1 MNDKLKN
8 IIVSILFLGLIIGLM
23 FINIFTKDNEI
34 SISERRKLEQFPKLT
49 FNTLIDGTFF
59 DNLTSIQLINL

>member
-49 FNTLIDGTFF
+49 FN
-59 DNLTSIQLINL
+59 